1 MSNTNMNDAMDAV
14 DYYMLHETINE
25 VIEFIEFMKHAKIP
39 KPKANA
45 NPNANPSPIKEEPK
59 DKASP
64 IKEEPKASPIKEE
77 PKDKASPI
85 KEEPKDKANPSPIN
99 EEPSPINEEPSP
111 IKEEPKSKSKHT
123 DDEMFKGVSML
134 DDKLLPCYKL
144 NLSQALLEI
153 KKNPKCV
160 PFQIYLERWKYFNDK
175 YKKANKLNEKP
186 KPVVDD
192 ALLPPTQLTLLI
204 AISKIK
210 SNPLC
215 VPFEAY
221 MKRWNELKTMKKH
234 SAMTK

>member
-1 MSNTNMNDAMDAV
+1 MNDAMDAV

-45 NPNANPSPIKEEPK
+45 NPNANP
-59 DKASP
+59 
-64 IKEEPKASPIKEE
+64 SPIKEE